1 MTKKKPKKKI
11 TVIETHVGKLDL
23 NEYFKVLIMER
34 IDRDCNR

>member
-11 TVIETHVGKLDL
+11 TVIETHSGNLDV

-34 IDRDCNR
+34 LSRE